1 VLRKNHREVG
11 KASGFILPRVK
22 SGTNAD
28 LNGHRSGVFGKYR
41 KGNGIKEI
49 LLVKPVA
56 RVADDLQVAERT
68 LMPIYRTIQTSYA
81 QPILSTNSLA
91 IASLLLAMSAVVA
104 GLSPILHLA
113 FLPLSLLGFTVA
125 VFGLFSCRDRSGLQ
139 VGALAVNGF
148 VILMALLLGPIAS
161 PSTAGAAIDEDWGS
175 IVSSPA
181 GGLRLEGRVVDRD
194 WYAFR
199 DGHARI
205 EFSVEWDT
213 QNVTGCWN
221 WIDGVVRFTDEE
233 GDRTLDLDWRIPGTV
248 TSSSAAIGNGGF
260 DFDESQEVHRWLRSE
275 ATSRIRV
282 SFIPTQWEH
291 AALENTDGILVPTPA
306 VAMNSRF
313 IAGSK

>member
-1 VLRKNHREVG
+1 M
-11 KASGFILPRVK
+11 
-22 SGTNAD
+22 
-28 LNGHRSGVFGKYR
+28 
-41 KGNGIKEI
+41 
-49 LLVKPVA
+49 KPVA
-56 RVADDLQVAERT
+56 RMDDDLQAVERT
-68 LMPIYRTIQTSYA
+68 PMPIYRTIQTSHA
-81 QPILSTNSLA
+81 QSIFSTNSLA

-161 PSTAGAAIDEDWGS
+161 PSSAGAAIDDEWGS

-194 WYAFR
+194 WYAFD
-199 DGHARI
+199 DGNARI
-205 EFSVEWDT
+205 ELSVEWDT
-213 QNVTGCWN
+213 QNLSGCWN
-221 WIDGVVRFTDEE
+221 WIDGVVRFSDEE
-233 GDRTLDLDWRIPGTV
+233 GERTLDLDWRIPGTV
-248 TSSSAAIGNGGF
+248 TASNAAIGNGGF
-260 DFDESQEVHRWLRSE
+260 DFDESDEVHRWLRS
-275 ATSRIRV
+275 ASTSGIQV

-291 AALENTDGILVPTPA
+291 AALENTDGILVPAPT